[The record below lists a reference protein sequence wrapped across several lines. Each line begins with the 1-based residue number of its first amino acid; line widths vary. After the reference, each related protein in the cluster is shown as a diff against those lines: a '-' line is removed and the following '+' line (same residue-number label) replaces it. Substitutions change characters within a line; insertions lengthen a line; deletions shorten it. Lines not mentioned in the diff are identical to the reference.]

1 MTGVQ
6 TCALPILAFPALF
19 TAGMALVDTTDSILM
34 VGAYGWAFVKPVRK
48 LYYNMVIT
56 LISVLVALVVGGIE
70 AAGVF
75 AHRLALNGGVWDAI
89 RGANDNFGVLGFI
102 IVGVFAA
109 SWILSAAV
117 YKLLGYDELTAA

>member
-1 MTGVQ
+1 M
-6 TCALPILAFPALF
+6 L
-19 TAGMALVDTTDSILM
+19 
-34 VGAYGWAFVKPVRK
+34 GAYGWASVKPVRK

-56 LISVLVALVVGGIE
+56 LVSVLVALVVGGIE

-75 AHRLALNGGVWDAI
+75 VHRLALNGGVWNAI
-89 RGANDNFGVLGFI
+89 RGTNDNLGTLGFI

-109 SWILSAAV
+109 SWILSVAA